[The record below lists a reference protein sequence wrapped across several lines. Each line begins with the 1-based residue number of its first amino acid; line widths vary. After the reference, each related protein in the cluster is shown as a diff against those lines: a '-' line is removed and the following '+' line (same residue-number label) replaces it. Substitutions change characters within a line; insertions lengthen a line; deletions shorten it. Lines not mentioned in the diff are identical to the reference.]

1 MKKHFLLLLII
12 TCNLVQAQVKEVIVS
27 KPFNVT
33 EVDLLSWQNEQEII
47 SVNDSFVFV
56 VCKTNK
62 SKMFNL
68 KPTNYTLV
76 KYDANTLEKISE
88 LELPFTLNY
97 IFHDSVAYSYRF
109 IVGTGNYCFSKY
121 DFRTQDTLST
131 LPPFG
136 EHKKGQIF
144 MTDDSTAFCAVEYLR
159 NDEGNLEMTY
169 KIIGLDFTTKF
180 ERSFSIPFFV
190 KKYMEESF
198 HIDDF
203 EIDKDYNLYFSL
215 KVQNPKERGYNDPD
229 HYEVI
234 KYNQADEK
242 LTRYEADLGNELY
255 SNCTNFYINEQT
267 NKINFWGTYSVN
279 YGDCVNGIYVME
291 FDITSGNRTA
301 YKKVKFTQEL
311 IGTMENRIRKS
322 KDNEICHLGCPSW
335 IKVSTK
341 EDGYLLA
348 FSITIEHLQSMGELL
363 LSIDE
368 KGNIE
373 WSAFQYIEQTLRHL
387 QLSQSY
393 CGIRT
398 TSGNNLYLFYN
409 DRTTKSRNS
418 EYQKFVKSKI
428 FDTHIPF
435 IAKVN
440 TQNGKIQNFP
450 LLPLADQSM
459 KIHGGSV
466 KVFSDKVLYAVAS
479 KKLEHVIVKIVLE

>member
-33 EVDLLSWQNEQEII
+33 EVDLYWKNEQEII

-56 VCKTNK
+56 ICRINN
-62 SKMFNL
+62 SKMLNL

-76 KYDANTLEKISE
+76 KYDAKTLEKISE
-88 LELPFTLNY
+88 IELPFTLDY

-109 IVGTGNYCFSKY
+109 IVGTGNYCFSRY

-131 LPPFG
+131 EPPFE
-136 EHKKGQIF
+136 EHIKGQVF
-144 MTDDSTAFCAVEYLR
+144 MTEDSTAFCAVKYLR
-159 NDEGNLEMTY
+159 NDEGKVEMTY

-198 HIDDF
+198 YIDDF

-242 LTRYEADLGNELY
+242 ITRYEADLGSELY

-267 NKINFWGTYSVN
+267 NKINFWGTYSVS
-279 YGDCVNGIYVME
+279 YGDCVNGVYLME
-291 FDITSGNRTA
+291 FDINSGNRTA
-301 YKKVKFTQEL
+301 YKTIKFTQEL
-311 IGTMENRIRKS
+311 FESVKITKLTKS
-322 KDNEICHLGCPSW
+322 KDNDICYLGCPNQ
-335 IKVSTK
+335 IKFSKK
-341 EDGYLLA
+341 ENGYLLA
-348 FSITIEHLQSMGELL
+348 FSLQWDYSDRMGKVL
-363 LSIDE
+363 LSLDE
-368 KGNIE
+368 KGNTE
-373 WSAFQYIEQTLRHL
+373 WSAFQYFEQNQAHL
-387 QLSQSY
+387 KWGQLY
-393 CGIRT
+393 
-398 TSGNNLYLFYN
+398 SGVRAVSEDNIYIFYN

-418 EYQKFVKSKI
+418 EYQKFVKSKV

-440 TQNGKIQNFP
+440 KQNGKIQNFP

-459 KIHGGSV
+459 KIHGKSV

-479 KKLEHVIVKIVLE
+479 KKLEHVIVKIILE